1 MKSNLKRHWEE
12 KRDQNSLIKSFV
24 LLEQKFLISIF
35 FKLSFEA
42 ITGDSWESDIALD
55 DIWWKVGKCGKFK
68 LTLRV
73 HGIETF
79 FKLYN
84 WNPNPSLLTFFLSI
98 STEDFIPHFKYYAC
112 ICAFLHVWKSYSS
125 NEIMFIQNMIKWGW
139 ILKRGVFMPEFGLN
153 PLILTT

>member
-84 WNPNPSLLTFFLSI
+84 WNPNPRLLTFFYQYPPKI
-98 STEDFIPHFKYYAC
+98 SFHILNTMHAYMYVLFYTFERAIALMKLC
-112 ICAFLHVWKSYSS
+112 SLRIWS
-125 NEIMFIQNMIKWGW
+125 NED
-139 ILKRGVFMPEFGLN
+139 EY
-153 PLILTT
+153 